1 MCRGVIVVITAGM
14 SILFLKRKYYV
25 HHYIS
30 VFMIIGGVAIV
41 GYVSVNSS
49 DKSKDDGDSG
59 EVTTTLFGVLLL
71 LLS

>member
-30 VFMIIGGVAIV
+30 IALIISVVAIV
-41 GYVSVNSS
+41 GYVSVTSS